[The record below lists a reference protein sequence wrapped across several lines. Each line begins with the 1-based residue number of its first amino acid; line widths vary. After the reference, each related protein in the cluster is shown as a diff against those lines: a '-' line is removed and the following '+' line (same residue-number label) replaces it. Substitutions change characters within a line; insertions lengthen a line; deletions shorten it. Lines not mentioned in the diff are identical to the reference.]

1 MGTATF
7 YLRYRMSVETFWCLD
22 LKHYELFETTVGR
35 RSVIADLKEVI
46 EENQLLRASSLV
58 PRKVS

>member
-22 LKHYELFETTVGR
+22 LKHYETTVGR